1 MLDLHV
7 WGAAFGLPSID
18 PECLALITFLRHAA
32 PSSAWRLIPSNDP
45 SISPS
50 RTYSSAASVSPLT
63 RPRLCRVA
71 DPSLTA
77 AADLLPA
84 LHHDGVWT
92 SGYHQVVDYLTS
104 KSLCRNLDAGLDAG
118 QQADSVAYSAYLS
131 AHAAPLI
138 DLSLYVSAANWAAT
152 TRPAYS
158 TLLAF
163 PLTWTVPPLVRA
175 EAIKRVEHLGLAEL
189 DTDFDPNGGL
199 HLSAGRDALP
209 EAFRR
214 HLPAARTKKTVREE
228 MTPEQAVA
236 IRLFGLA
243 EDCLSVLDALM
254 GEGKSDEKQPRFFA
268 GTPVSSLDCLAYG
281 YLALMLKPPVPRSFL
296 RDWLQTETPR
306 LSNFVDDL
314 MPGPLTWAT
323 PEQATVIGS
332 SARVADS
339 IIRNAP
345 SLGTHYA
352 NEMRRRAEDGVKG
365 LDQRA
370 LMLAMSLMI
379 TGAAV
384 GYGLHMYK
392 SLQPFGARTQVW
404 TAQREGSKLSQF
416 GQLGSMLSSAMGTY
430 APQQVPPGGVAG
442 NASAGHGRLVEVDS
456 EVD

>member
-18 PECLALITFLRHAA
+18 PECLAIITFLHHAA

-50 RTYSSAASVSPLT
+50 H
-63 RPRLCRVA
+63 
-71 DPSLTA
+71 
-77 AADLLPA
+77 LLPA

-92 SGYHQVVDYLTS
+92 SGYHQIVGYLTS
-104 KSLCRNLDAGLDAG
+104 KSICRDLDADLDAG

-158 TLLAF
+158 SLLAF
-163 PLTWTVPPLVRA
+163 PLTWTAPPLIRA

-199 HLSAGRDALP
+199 HLSAGRDVLP
-209 EAFRR
+209 ETFRR
-214 HLPAARTKKTVREE
+214 HLPAARTKKTVRDE

-236 IRLFGLA
+236 IRLFSLA
-243 EDCLSVLDALM
+243 EDCLSVLDALI
-254 GEGKSDEKQPRFFA
+254 GKGKSDEKRPRFFA
-268 GTPVSSLDCLAYG
+268 APSVSSLDCLAYG

-306 LSNFVDDL
+306 LSNCVDD
-314 MPGPLTWAT
+314 MAPGPLPWAT
-323 PEQATVIGS
+323 PEQTTIIGS
-332 SARVADS
+332 GTRVADS

-345 SLGTHYA
+345 SLGAYFA
-352 NEMRRRAEDGVKG
+352 NEMRQRTEDGVKG

-370 LMLAMSLMI
+370 LMLAMSLMV

-392 SLQPFGARTQVW
+392 SLQPFGARTQLW
-404 TAQREGSKLSQF
+404 TAQRGGPKLSQF

-430 APQQVPPGGVAG
+430 APQLVPSGGVVG
-442 NASAGHGRLVEVDS
+442 NMSAGYGRLVEVDS

>member
-1 MLDLHV
+1 MLHLHV
-7 WGAAFGLPSID
+7 WGSAFGLPSID
-18 PECLALITFLRHAA
+18 AECLAIITFLHHAA
-32 PSSAWRLIPSNDP
+32 LTSTWRLIPSSDP

-50 RTYSSAASVSPLT
+50 R
-63 RPRLCRVA
+63 
-71 DPSLTA
+71 
-77 AADLLPA
+77 LLPA

-92 SGYHQVVDYLTS
+92 SGYHQIVGYLTS
-104 KSLCRNLDAGLDAG
+104 KSLCRNLDADLDAD
-118 QQADSVAYSAYLS
+118 QQADSVAYGAFLS

-138 DLSLYVSAANWAAT
+138 DLSLYISSANWAAT

-158 TLLAF
+158 SLLAF
-163 PLTWTVPPLVRA
+163 PLTWTVPPLIRA

-189 DTDFDPNGGL
+189 DTDFDPNRGL

-209 EAFRR
+209 ETFRR
-214 HLPAARTKKTVREE
+214 HLPSAGTKKMVRDE

-236 IRLFGLA
+236 IRLFGLV
-243 EDCLSVLDALM
+243 EDCLPVLGALI

-281 YLALMLKPPVPRSFL
+281 YLALMLKPSVPRSFL
-296 RDWLQTETPR
+296 RDWLQSETPR
-306 LSNFVDDL
+306 LLNFVDG
-314 MPGPLTWAT
+314 MTPGPLPWAT
-323 PEQATVIGS
+323 PEQPTVIGW
-332 SARVADS
+332 SARLADS

-352 NEMRRRAEDGVKG
+352 NEMRQRAEDGVKG

-370 LMLAMSLMI
+370 LMLAMSLMV

-392 SLQPFGARTQVW
+392 SLQPFGARTQLW
-404 TAQREGSKLSQF
+404 TAQRGRCRLNQF

-430 APQQVPPGGVAG
+430 APRQVPSGGVAG
-442 NASAGHGRLVEVDS
+442 NMSAGHGRLVQLDS